1 MYPSGR
7 WRGHWEQT
15 CWGRQAMHQL
25 ELHFAGGRVDGRGA
39 DLIGP
44 FTFAGEY
51 NTADYAAGAEG
62 GGFLLMGN
70 YASGPFGITLRYQDY
85 KIKDGFGATT
95 LKSKGFTISPSY
107 KASDNLLLVAE
118 FRTDDVKV
126 GGVDSTQFALEA
138 LFTF

>member
-7 WRGHWEQT
+7 WDGFWVQEHF
-15 CWGRQAMHQL
+15 GRQAMTPFSL
-25 ELHFAGGRVDGRGA
+25 RFADGIITGEGRDVIGR
-39 DLIGP
+39 

-62 GGFLLMGN
+62 DGFLLMGN